1 MVLIFQVFILVLG
14 FVLCTEC
21 TLLSGV
27 ADLLA
32 KDVLKPIKERYIHSI
47 MTTAHGGLLI
57 FTFFSDLLALIH
69 SALTIQVDTTFKRT
83 AGDINEWEIVIWYR
97 ELQRGMPGFIFLTG
111 IL

>member
-1 MVLIFQVFILVLG
+1 MVLISQVFILVIS
-14 FVLCTEC
+14 FVFCTER

-32 KDVLKPIKERYIHSI
+32 KDVLKPIEERYVHSI

-57 FTFFSDLLALIH
+57 FTFFSYLLALIH

-83 AGDINEWEIVIWYR
+83 IGDINEWELVIWYR
-97 ELQRGMPGFIFLTG
+97 ELQRGMPGFIFFD
-111 IL
+111 